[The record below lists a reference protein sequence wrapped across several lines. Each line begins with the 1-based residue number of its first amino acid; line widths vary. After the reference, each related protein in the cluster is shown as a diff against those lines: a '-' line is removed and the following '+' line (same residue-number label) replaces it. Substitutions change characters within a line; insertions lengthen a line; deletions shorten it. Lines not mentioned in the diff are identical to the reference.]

1 MALQLPH
8 LISLATIHPSHK
20 PKKMLRPSFRHRLWF
35 FHSLNKKLWTNA
47 ESTRTRKSN
56 RSIKLIGNPA
66 PIYNTQILLLLWQA
80 EFSVQ
85 ISQIIFNK
93 ETKFLAAAASSQLH
107 QHLVIEQ
114 VEFQPIQINCHRTA
128 RVKFLFKK
136 YYLMITQGK
145 VLCSN

>member
-93 ETKFLAAAASSQLH
+93 ETKFLAAASSRLH
-107 QHLVIEQ
+107 QHLVTEQ
-114 VEFQPIQINCHRTA
+114 VEFQPIQTNCLRTA